1 MICIMTCSVSLS
13 VGKILEKHVRSSSY
27 LLSVFFKEIHF
38 HMENLL
44 NGYFYYSSFISD
56 FLSKYFQELLFLA
69 GERKINKIYQRKL
82 KLADKLWSLE
92 IAYLKLCICRQLFC
106 IRQTSQFSQFYR
118 VLPAELCALLINV
131 FEKLHLIN
139 SEANLQSPQHL
150 NRSFLW
156 HKLLPLTT
164 VTRRSIIDAAGVLD
178 TPLKLVAIKSFKRN
192 NRKIMSKA
200 TNLVKQFFRVQL
212 SRVQFSGGW
221 GQFPWRHISRGY
233 FFRGNLLGGFF
244 HGGIFSD
251 TSFKWLT
258 FSIKTCLIKF

>member
-13 VGKILEKHVRSSSY
+13 VAKIFEKHVRSSSY
-27 LLSVFFKEIHF
+27 LLSVFFKEIHI
-38 HMENLL
+38 HVENLL

-56 FLSKYFQELLFLA
+56 FLSKYFQELLFVA
-69 GERKINKIYQRKL
+69 GERKIYKIYQRKL
-82 KLADKLWSLE
+82 KLADKLWALE

-118 VLPAELCALLINV
+118 VSPAELCALLINV
-131 FEKLHLIN
+131 IEKLYLIN

-178 TPLKLVAIKSFKRN
+178 TPLKLVAIKSFKAN
-192 NRKIMSKA
+192 NRKIISKA
-200 TNLVKQFFRVQL
+200 TNLLKQFFRVQL
-212 SRVQFSGGW
+212 SRGHFSRVQFSEGW
-221 GQFPWRHISRGY
+221 GQFPWRHISGGY
-233 FFRGNLLGGFF
+233 FFRGNFL
-244 HGGIFSD
+244 GGIFSD
-251 TSFKWLT
+251 TSYKLLT
-258 FSIKTCLIKF
+258 FFPSKHV